1 MGTHPIFESDFDC
14 LTEKCFGDVQ
24 KSTSMEIMVKQSA
37 NSSPAPEFKII
48 RDANEM
54 GRSSFHSSRRTS
66 LLYSQSLRL
75 DKFLDEHN
83 VDDTFGSD
91 IKQVPE
97 GMPRLTT
104 SISKSSSFRKL
115 SDTI

>member
-1 MGTHPIFESDFDC
+1 MQMKWVEVHFTLLVEQVRIQFNDLFNFNF
-14 LTEKCFGDVQ
+14 LNWK
-24 KSTSMEIMVKQSA
+24 
-37 NSSPAPEFKII
+37 
-48 RDANEM
+48 
-54 GRSSFHSSRRTS
+54 S

-91 IKQVPE
+91 IKQVPD

-115 SDTI
+115 SDTISGCQKCVNLIVK